1 MGNSSLIGC
10 KTDGIYAH
18 IRQTSIYSFR
28 EGLGINHRFSY
39 NQYFIPTTFQVHVK
53 HWESRFSDIWPIY
66 SNISVIWSSDIWSIL
81 AGQNRGPY
89 IRNPVY
95 VVSSFHQSDISA
107 ANKRWICMVGRLK
120 CLCATKNERWSRK
133 PQWDSIYQAGCSIF
147 QPSWS
152 FIIDSLCN
160 PSSRYHRIILLSS
173 FAAIRFSGSV
183 WEWLRQV
190 HSNDGFQPLR
200 RPCRQS

>member
-1 MGNSSLIGC
+1 M
-10 KTDGIYAH
+10 
-18 IRQTSIYSFR
+18 
-28 EGLGINHRFSY
+28 LGIHHRLSY
-39 NQYFIPTTFQVHVK
+39 DQYSIPGFQVHV
-53 HWESRFSDIWPIY
+53 WLPCLTSQFRIYGQNWPYIRNFSFGY
-66 SNISVIWSSDIWSIL
+66 MVISAIWSIL